1 MALHPSREKCPKS
14 MNQQERLRSTA
25 SSLPIVKKKSNEKQF
40 AMYEQ
45 VLDHLQSASSVLW
58 STPPQVEKAVEELKE
73 GKKKLAH
80 SNKLILI
87 ADSAEEG
94 REVVNEN
101 ERRDLAVDGDDD
113 KQ

>member
-1 MALHPSREKCPKS
+1 MRCTNKSSITFSRP
-14 MNQQERLRSTA
+14 
-25 SSLPIVKKKSNEKQF
+25 
-40 AMYEQ
+40 
-45 VLDHLQSASSVLW
+45 LQSFGPRHRKLKK
-58 STPPQVEKAVEELKE
+58 PLEKLKE

-80 SNKLILI
+80 SNKLILLI

-101 ERRDLAVDGDDD
+101 ERRDLADDGDDD

>member
-1 MALHPSREKCPKS
+1 

-40 AMYEQ
+40 ALYEQ

-58 STPPQVEKAVEELKE
+58 STPPQVEKAVEELKG

-101 ERRDLAVDGDDD
+101 ERRDLADDGDDD